1 MSSGCH
7 GLEPSCDIISSQ
19 WGLTAA
25 NRTTTTST
33 LVRWT
38 AGGGAHLACPPAGPN
53 VALAWFDSATCT
65 RRRPAMGRTFSIDP
79 LRPSRG
85 TSLHVRGGSRCLPA
99 PSSIVRPESHA
110 NRSGA
115 TESGNFPLP
124 CARQAR
130 GGQTSIPA
138 PALEAPGCPDTTPP
152 RDGFRVRPRVRMD
165 SQSTR
170 QRALKIEQ
178 LSVLATVVIAF
189 AALAALVLTGQTGI
203 RQDLRAVQADLLAG
217 QAELRKEMRAGQG
230 ELGKEMRA
238 GQAELREEM
247 RAGQAE
253 LREEMR
259 AGQAE
264 LRNDI
269 RRVHTELRAGQAE
282 LREDLESLG
291 VRLAVVE
298 HRADA
303 LDTRFTVV
311 ERRAVERTAD
321 AHSPGD
327 GSDPSASTA
336 GRKRTPQDTSSQ

>member
-1 MSSGCH
+1 M
-7 GLEPSCDIISSQ
+7 
-19 WGLTAA
+19 
-25 NRTTTTST
+25 
-33 LVRWT
+33 
-38 AGGGAHLACPPAGPN
+38 
-53 VALAWFDSATCT
+53 
-65 RRRPAMGRTFSIDP
+65 
-79 LRPSRG
+79 
-85 TSLHVRGGSRCLPA
+85 
-99 PSSIVRPESHA
+99 
-110 NRSGA
+110 
-115 TESGNFPLP
+115 
-124 CARQAR
+124 
-130 GGQTSIPA
+130 
-138 PALEAPGCPDTTPP
+138 
-152 RDGFRVRPRVRMD
+152 
-165 SQSTR
+165 
-170 QRALKIEQ
+170 KIEQ

-230 ELGKEMRA
+230 ELRKEMRA
-238 GQAELREEM
+238 GQGELRKEMRAGQGELGEEM

-303 LDTRFTVV
+303 LDTRFAVV

-336 GRKRTPQDTSSQ
+336 GQKRTPQDTSSR